1 MIEMHLGG
9 EKNYTLFQLDQE
21 YVAIIFFNRTIEY
34 TQAAKALS
42 DFDLL

>member
-1 MIEMHLGG
+1 MIRYKENLKIPKGNG
-9 EKNYTLFQLDQE
+9 NI
-21 YVAIIFFNRTIEY
+21 AIIFFNRTIEH